1 MTTLDKKLRA
11 AGRRHSSNLL
21 LDRLSLVL
29 LFAGLAAMAAALV
42 HRLLGVEIF
51 VPTALSA
58 MGSALLAGIVW
69 WYLVRPS
76 RAAVAVLVDERLG
89 LKERVSTALAFS
101 DSNDPF
107 AQAASRQAQVAA
119 EKLDVA
125 RHFPVRPT
133 RRWAYASLAWTAAV
147 ALVLLL
153 PSIDALG
160 FLKQRDKAT
169 KDKQEVAVAKADVK
183 DAVKPIE
190 AVVRQI
196 GDPSLTQPMEK
207 LNEIPPAASAE
218 EIRRDAI
225 QKLEDL
231 SNKVKELQD
240 KKDLNSV
247 TATQEKMQ
255 QLKAPA
261 NSASPE
267 LNRALQ
273 KGDFAKAAQ
282 ALSEMQKKLDEGK
295 MDAKE
300 KQALKDQ
307 LADLSKQLDKLSKED
322 KQLED
327 ELAQK
332 GLDKSL
338 AQKDIKD
345 LREEL
350 KKQGLSDKQIDEMI
364 QKAKESKGACKAC
377 KSLSD
382 ALKTPGLP
390 SPVGLNSKDLSQSED
405 QLTEMEAKQLQ
416 LQQAQAAQQQ
426 CKGAMDKIG
435 QCQGGEC
442 TSPGGDGDKPGQGNK
457 PGGDQIGSYKPGESD
472 KQGSGSGGPGRGN
485 GARPTGPDGDTKT
498 NQTKVSNP

>member
-1 MTTLDKKLRA
+1 
-11 AGRRHSSNLL
+11 
-21 LDRLSLVL
+21 
-29 LFAGLAAMAAALV
+29 
-42 HRLLGVEIF
+42 
-51 VPTALSA
+51 
-58 MGSALLAGIVW
+58 
-69 WYLVRPS
+69 
-76 RAAVAVLVDERLG
+76 
-89 LKERVSTALAFS
+89 
-101 DSNDPF
+101 
-107 AQAASRQAQVAA
+107 
-119 EKLDVA
+119 
-125 RHFPVRPT
+125 
-133 RRWAYASLAWTAAV
+133 
-147 ALVLLL
+147 
-153 PSIDALG
+153 
-160 FLKQRDKAT
+160 
-169 KDKQEVAVAKADVK
+169 
-183 DAVKPIE
+183 
-190 AVVRQI
+190 
-196 GDPSLTQPMEK
+196 
-207 LNEIPPAASAE
+207 
-218 EIRRDAI
+218 
-225 QKLEDL
+225 
-231 SNKVKELQD
+231 
-240 KKDLNSV
+240 
-247 TATQEKMQ
+247 
-255 QLKAPA
+255 
-261 NSASPE
+261 
-267 LNRALQ
+267 
-273 KGDFAKAAQ
+273 
-282 ALSEMQKKLDEGK
+282 MQKKLDDGK
-295 MDAKE
+295 LDPKE

-498 NQTKVSNP
+498 NQTKVSNPEAPDAPIIANWYIKGDQVIGKTDKKLGDVVQAKREQAAQAVEENQIPKKYDPAIQKYFDQFEKPQK